1 MLKTHNYSEKRLRF
15 FFLRMDKIQTFS
27 IAKAIPCPPP
37 MHIVIKPK
45 VPSILSNSCKAFIVK
60 IAPVAPIG
68 CPNAI
73 APPFGLTF
81 SEFRCNSLETAHA

>member
-1 MLKTHNYSEKRLRF
+1 MLKNHNYSEKRLRF

-60 IAPVAPIG
+60 IAP
-68 CPNAI
+68 
-73 APPFGLTF
+73 
-81 SEFRCNSLETAHA
+81 EETKIFFP